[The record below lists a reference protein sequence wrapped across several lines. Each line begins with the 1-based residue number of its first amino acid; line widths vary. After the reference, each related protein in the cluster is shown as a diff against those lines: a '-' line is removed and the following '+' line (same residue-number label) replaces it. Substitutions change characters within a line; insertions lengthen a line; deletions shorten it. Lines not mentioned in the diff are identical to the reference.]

1 MRKKGNAQPLQ
12 ALTPLEPQSRAG
24 ETPLKFQAICPHN
37 GAAVLKRLRTALSIW
52 SQKRLG
58 IGVRFT
64 LLGLPFRAGDNWGQI
79 TWSLSGLSRKR
90 DWSSNGVKVCVH
102 RGFQKGLKTRPAGVS

>member
-37 GAAVLKRLRTALSIW
+37 GAAVLKGSKQADPVSYQVKPISFQGTP
-52 SQKRLG
+52 
-58 IGVRFT
+58 
-64 LLGLPFRAGDNWGQI
+64 LL
-79 TWSLSGLSRKR
+79 
-90 DWSSNGVKVCVH
+90 
-102 RGFQKGLKTRPAGVS
+102 